1 LSLPDPPAADPGK
14 RQSVFILSGRL
25 ERLQGIHGPLRAGTT
40 ARREIMNDKH
50 MKKPIA
56 IAVGAALAAT
66 FGAVGVAQA
75 QSDQGAGSPFQ
86 MTSLS
91 SGYEATG
98 GHGEG
103 SCGEGKCGGDKEDKG
118 GEGSCGEGKCGGDKE
133 DKGGD
138 GACGEGK
145 CGGDKR
151 G

>member
-1 LSLPDPPAADPGK
+1 
-14 RQSVFILSGRL
+14 
-25 ERLQGIHGPLRAGTT
+25 
-40 ARREIMNDKH
+40 MNDKH

-118 GEGSCGEGKCGGDKE
+118 GEG
-133 DKGGD
+133 
-138 GACGEGK
+138 ACGEGK
-145 CGGDKR
+145 CGGSV
-151 G
+151 